1 MHFTQERDTDTSEKP
16 PHLYFI
22 WQELVGGG
30 TPLTEQHLYDALEM
44 LRGAVTIVYP
54 MGLPMY
60 DPIRQELENRE
71 DLTGTQDLKM
81 VSSEVGLDCCSV
93 GQSTVRCL

>member
-1 MHFTQERDTDTSEKP
+1 MGS
-16 PHLYFI
+16 
-22 WQELVGGG
+22 G

-54 MGLPMY
+54 MGLPIY

-81 VSSEVGLDCCSV
+81 VSSEIGLDE
-93 GQSTVRCL
+93 GQVIVVILGRVQSGVCDMV